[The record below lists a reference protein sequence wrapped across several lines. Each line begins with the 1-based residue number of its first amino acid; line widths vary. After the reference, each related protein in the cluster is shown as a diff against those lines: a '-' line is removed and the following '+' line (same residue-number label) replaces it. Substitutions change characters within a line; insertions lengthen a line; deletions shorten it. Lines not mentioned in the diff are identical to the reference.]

1 MPLAGEV
8 EMNSGKS
15 ESMPKESGT
24 KSRVEAATRWQNV
37 EIRIGNRRG
46 VGGGRDG
53 RKGWPAWKGPMPAH
67 WIDWWV
73 RKPSDNTS
81 GLEEM
86 WQAIPVPSNRDCVY
100 LYAETIPEDPDERP
114 VWEQLRDIVQ
124 QRTTVEDAVA
134 SLRRE
139 EEELTRRRQTL
150 LDQVRDAESRCSLAQ
165 QGAEMAQNFLLQER
179 QRVHNELVA
188 LAAHLQQRRE
198 LAVQDEARLQE
209 QTNLAL
215 KGVAET
221 VEGLKSIGAA
231 VLQADAIQANAL
243 VSNRLKAASRLEQSL
258 DLDEALAAKSREIRE
273 RALRE
278 DSVTPSAGSKLA
290 DAVAG
295 VVNQNTLGELLK
307 FGLIVFGKSQ
317 PPG

>member
-1 MPLAGEV
+1 
-8 EMNSGKS
+8 
-15 ESMPKESGT
+15 
-24 KSRVEAATRWQNV
+24 
-37 EIRIGNRRG
+37 
-46 VGGGRDG
+46 
-53 RKGWPAWKGPMPAH
+53 MPAH

-114 VWEQLRDIVQ
+114 VWELKAQSITSATLDVAEDPDTVAGHEQLRDIVQ

-179 QRVHNELVA
+179 QRVHNELIA

-198 LAVQDEARLQE
+198 LAVQDEARIQE

-278 DSVTPSAGSKLA
+278 DSMSPSAGSKLA

-307 FGLIVFGKSQ
+307 FGLIVFGKTP